1 MTHDLRM
8 YEHTVVLGI
17 KCILLDDGV
26 SERQPPRWKHAL
38 YGMLSSGFVT
48 MGYTPYIS
56 ALFLS
61 CFGLISALLWSL
73 VCGRLLAN
81 LDSHVV
87 ILIIYLD
94 VRDDTTICMSIYIY
108 FFSSTS
114 LRARTFV
121 RNVGC
126 GGHNSNVGVT
136 LPEVWARSIQC
147 VARGKPFKLSLA

>member
-1 MTHDLRM
+1 M
-8 YEHTVVLGI
+8 VLGI

-108 FFSSTS
+108 FFEHISSCS
-114 LRARTFV
+114 HLCPKRRMWWAQFERWGHVAGGLGAIHSVCRAWQAF
-121 RNVGC
+121 
-126 GGHNSNVGVT
+126 
-136 LPEVWARSIQC
+136 
-147 VARGKPFKLSLA
+147 